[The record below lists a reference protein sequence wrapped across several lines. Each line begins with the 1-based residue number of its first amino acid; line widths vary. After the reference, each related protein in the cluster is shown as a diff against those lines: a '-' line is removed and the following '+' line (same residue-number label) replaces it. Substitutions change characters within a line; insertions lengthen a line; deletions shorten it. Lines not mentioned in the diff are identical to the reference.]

1 MSQYY
6 KYKIQSYTCIQC
18 SWIGIGE
25 QTVYGDDFN
34 NSFEVNCP
42 ECDNLL
48 DIIIFPTLDDMLRF
62 GTEDDKQQAKVRQ
75 EFLNNVWD
83 KELKS
88 PAQLPDIDE
97 KEIIIALREDK
108 DNIIL
113 FWNDNEIWR
122 KILTYEYYPRYLQ
135 LGEIL
140 REKYGKR
147 LVDFKVENTI
157 YLGGDSLSA
166 FNKVRKFRKSLKKP

>member
-1 MSQYY
+1 
-6 KYKIQSYTCIQC
+6 
-18 SWIGIGE
+18 
-25 QTVYGDDFN
+25 
-34 NSFEVNCP
+34 
-42 ECDNLL
+42 
-48 DIIIFPTLDDMLRF
+48 MLRF